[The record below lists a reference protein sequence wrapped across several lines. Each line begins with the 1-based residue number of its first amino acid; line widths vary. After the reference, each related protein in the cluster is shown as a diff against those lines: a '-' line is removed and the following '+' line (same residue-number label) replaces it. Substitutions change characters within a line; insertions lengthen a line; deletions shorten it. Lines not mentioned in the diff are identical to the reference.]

1 VNRHRWLESAEWL
14 SLLGLVIGSV
24 AAVGSG
30 QVVYACVPVFVAICL
45 NLVNRSQFERLTQH
59 RQQQIL
65 QKLEFQGQQITEFN
79 IKLMTAEI
87 AKLQEQ
93 YSSLQQAVFT
103 LNYRIELLTQS
114 SALDEN
120 LSASDPNDEDD
131 EDIDALLDT
140 FD

>member
-1 VNRHRWLESAEWL
+1 MNRHRWLESAEWL

>member
-1 VNRHRWLESAEWL
+1 MNRRRWLERAEWL
-14 SLLGLVIGSV
+14 SLLGLVIGSL

-30 QVVYACVPVFVAICL
+30 QLVYACVALSIAICL
-45 NLVNRSQFERLTQH
+45 NLVNRSQFERLTQY
-59 RQQQIL
+59 RQKQIL
-65 QKLEFQGQQITEFN
+65 QKLEFQSQQITEFN

-87 AKLQEQ
+87 ANLQKQ
-93 YSSLQQAVFT
+93 NSSLQQAIST
-103 LNYRIELLTQS
+103 LNYRIEILTQS

-120 LSASDPNDEDD
+120 LSDADLNDEDD

>member
-1 VNRHRWLESAEWL
+1 MNRHRWLESAEWL

-24 AAVGSG
+24 AAVVSG
-30 QVVYACVPVFVAICL
+30 QVAYACVPISIAICL
-45 NLVNRSQFERLTQH
+45 NLVNRSQFERRYQL
-59 RQQQIL
+59 QI
-65 QKLEFQGQQITEFN
+65 QKILRELEFQRQQSKDFN
-79 IKLMTAEI
+79 IKSISADI

-93 YSSLQQAVFT
+93 YASLQPAIFT
-103 LNYRIELLTQS
+103 LKYRLDLLTQS

-120 LSASDPNDEDD
+120 LSEADLNDEDD